1 MICCKRLQADLGVLA
16 AFLHWGLGAG
26 GNLGKCALLVL
37 DLLLGGGAD
46 VLDEHARHVW
56 VYGLEHVFDQACAVD
71 NSESC
76 QGAPRPSLKY
86 FELGA

>member
-1 MICCKRLQADLGVLA
+1 LLEGLQADLGVLTA
-16 AFLHWGLGAG
+16 LFHWGFCASGDFG
-26 GNLGKCALLVL
+26 ECALLVFNF
-37 DLLLGGGAD
+37 LLGRGAD

-76 QGAPRPSLKY
+76 PSALGPSLKY